1 MSTEESARI
10 LLTLGALFVAGVATD
25 LVGRR
30 TRLPRVTLL
39 IVLGV
44 VAGPG
49 VLDLLP
55 RGSAAWFE
63 LVSDAMLTMIGF
75 LLGGTLTTT
84 TLRSHGRAVVAL
96 SLAVVVGSAGATFL
110 GLLALGFAPLLAL
123 LLAGLAT
130 ATDPVA
136 TRDVIRETR
145 RRDDFAQLLLGI
157 VAVDDAWGLVAF
169 SVLLSVALALGG
181 DTAGDALLHG
191 LRDLGGALVLGAT
204 LGVPMALLTGRI
216 APGEPTQAEAVGLVL
231 LCGGLSLELGV
242 SHLLAAM
249 VMGLVV
255 AGRARHHRRPFHA
268 IEGIEW
274 PFRTLFFVLAGATLE
289 PASLLGIGG
298 LGAAFVVLRTMGR
311 IAGAWVAGRALDAPA
326 TLRRWTGVALLPQAG
341 VAIGMGLV
349 AVNAFPEARDR
360 ILPVIVGTTV
370 LFELLGPLT
379 TRLALRRVPEGTSVP
394 A

>member
-25 LVGRR
+25 LLGRR
-30 TRLPRVTLL
+30 TQLPRVTLL
-39 IVLGV
+39 ILLGV
-44 VAGPG
+44 VVGPG

-75 LLGGTLTTT
+75 LLGGTLTTA
-84 TLRSHGRAVVAL
+84 TLRSHGREVVVL
-96 SLAVVVGSAGATFL
+96 SLAVVLGSAGATFL
-110 GLLALGFAPLLAL
+110 GLVVLGLAPIPAL
-123 LLAGLAT
+123 LLAGLST
-130 ATDPVA
+130 ATDPAA
-136 TRDVIRETR
+136 TRDVIRETG
-145 RRDDFAQLLLGI
+145 RRDGFAQLLLGI

-169 SVLLSVALALGG
+169 SVLLSIALAVGG
-181 DTAGDALLHG
+181 NTAADALLHG
-191 LRDLGGALVLGAT
+191 LRDLGGALVLGAA

-216 APGEPTQAEAVGLVL
+216 AAGEPTQAEAVGLVL
-231 LCGGLSLELGV
+231 LCGGLALELGV

-249 VMGLVV
+249 VMGFVV
-255 AGRARHHRRPFHA
+255 ASRAHHHRRPFHA

-274 PFRTLFFVLAGATLE
+274 PFRTLFFVLAGAALE

-298 LGAAFVVLRTMGR
+298 LGAAFVVLRTTGR
-311 IAGAWVAGRALDAPA
+311 IAGAFVAGRVLGVPGA
-326 TLRRWTGVALLPQAG
+326 LRRWTGVALLPQAG

-370 LFELLGPLT
+370 LFELLGPVT
-379 TRLALRRVPEGTSVP
+379 TRLALRRVPEGTSTSS
-394 A
+394 